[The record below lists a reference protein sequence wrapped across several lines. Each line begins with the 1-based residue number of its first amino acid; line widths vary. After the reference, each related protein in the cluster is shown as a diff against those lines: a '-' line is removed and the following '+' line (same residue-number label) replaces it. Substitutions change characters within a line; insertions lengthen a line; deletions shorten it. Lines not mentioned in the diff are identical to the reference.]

1 MENAMIYRSY
11 DLEQKQLMV
20 GWQVITTK
28 DGAFVRNGSISKSLE
43 SALIEARAH
52 VDTLHPLPPVDDIVV

>member
-11 DLEQKQLMV
+11 DLEQKELMV
-20 GWQVITTK
+20 GWQVITTR
-28 DGAFVRNGSISKSLE
+28 DGAFVRNGSISKTLE

-52 VDTLHPLPPVDDIVV
+52 VDTLHPQPAGDGSVS